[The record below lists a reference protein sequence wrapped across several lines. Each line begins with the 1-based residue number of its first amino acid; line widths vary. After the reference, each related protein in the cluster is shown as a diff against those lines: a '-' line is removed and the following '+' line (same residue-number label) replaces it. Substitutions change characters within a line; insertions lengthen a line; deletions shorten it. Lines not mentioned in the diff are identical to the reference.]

1 MVHRRLLKGFQIM
14 NEIEP
19 GTCPNF
25 YLWGE
30 SVSKLEADANELT
43 AMMEMDKVMQFQGA
57 LKSFSIFMPY
67 YENAGKAE
75 QFMYHLRDSYS
86 IARDCY
92 DRYQGILIVECSEEW
107 SRSGYNPCL
116 EQFLHFIREHR
127 EVCFLILCQR
137 RRRKVSGGFI
147 WRVQQESALDPAKM
161 RNKEDSGMYDIV
173 L

>member
-30 SVSKLEADANELT
+30 SVSKLEADAKELT
-43 AMMEMDKVMQFQGA
+43 AMMEMDKVIPFQGA
-57 LKSFSIFMPY
+57 VKSFSIFMPY

-75 QFMYHLRDSYS
+75 QFMYHLRESYS

-107 SRSGYNPCL
+107 SKFGYNPCL

-127 EVCFLILCQR
+127 EVCFLMLMPTEKNAKYQEVLFGEFSKNQLWIRQNAR
-137 RRRKVSGGFI
+137 R
-147 WRVQQESALDPAKM
+147 
-161 RNKEDSGMYDIV
+161 
-173 L
+173 